1 MFKKLRKLA
10 KEEPIWLS
18 ICLVA
23 ISLALSTMSIMI
35 LIARFRWGLWQ

>member
-23 ISLALSTMSIMI
+23 VTIALTVLNVMIS
-35 LIARFRWGLWQ
+35 IARIKGLM

>member
-1 MFKKLRKLA
+1 MFKKIRKLA

-23 ISLALSTMSIMI
+23 VTVALTVLNVLIS
-35 LIARFRWGLWQ
+35 IARVKGLM

>member
-23 ISLALSTMSIMI
+23 VTIALTVLNVLIS
-35 LIARFRWGLWQ
+35 IARIKGLM

>member
-23 ISLALSTMSIMI
+23 VTIVLTALNVLIS
-35 LIARFRWGLWQ
+35 IARIKGLM

>member
-23 ISLALSTMSIMI
+23 VTIALTVLNVMIS
-35 LIARFRWGLWQ
+35 IARTKGLM

>member
-23 ISLALSTMSIMI
+23 ATIALTVLNVMIS
-35 LIARFRWGLWQ
+35 IARIKGLM